1 MFKRILAL
9 ILLMIIVIINCNK
22 VNAQIDED
30 VQQFLE
36 RREQLWPAWKLINLK
51 NSDIKT
57 DLIYPSWFEG
67 DWEIY
72 SKDLNDVSTES
83 VRYKVKFKKNE
94 LGQVVGDRAKNSESI
109 GRAILGDRLKKVKS
123 DPKSFNNQVIY
134 LNDNEF
140 IESRVTGRNQ
150 IFDSDIFFSDEFFIQ
165 SFHKSGISRINQV
178 ETMSKFSRC
187 NEDDWQSSELK
198 KPEIWGYQYQATYGS
213 KVGIKNVQAISTNKY
228 KLRFISIES

>member
-1 MFKRILAL
+1 
-9 ILLMIIVIINCNK
+9 MIIVIINCNK
-22 VNAQIDED
+22 VNAQVDGD

-36 RREQLWPAWKLINLK
+36 RREQSWPAWKLINLK
-51 NSDIKT
+51 NSDIKI

-67 DWEIY
+67 NWEIY
-72 SKDLNDVSTES
+72 STDLNDISAEPVI
-83 VRYKVKFKKNE
+83 YKVKFKKNE
-94 LGQVVGDRAKNSESI
+94 LGQVVGDRSKNSESI
-109 GRAILGDRLKKVKS
+109 GRAILGERLKKVKS

-150 IFDSDIFFSDEFFIQ
+150 IFDKDIFFSDEFFIQ
-165 SFHKSGISRINQV
+165 SFHKSGTSRINQV

-198 KPEIWGYQYQATYGS
+198 KPEICGYQYQATYGS
-213 KVGIKNVQAISTNKY
+213 KVGVKNIQAISTNKY
-228 KLRFISIES
+228 KLSFISIES

>member
-1 MFKRILAL
+1 
-9 ILLMIIVIINCNK
+9 MIIVIINCNK
-22 VNAQIDED
+22 VNAQVDED

-36 RREQLWPAWKLINLK
+36 RREQSWPAWKLINLK
-51 NSDIKT
+51 NSDIKI

-67 DWEIY
+67 NWEIY
-72 SKDLNDVSTES
+72 STDLNDISAEPVM
-83 VRYKVKFKKNE
+83 YKVKFKKNE
-94 LGQVVGDRAKNSESI
+94 LGQVVGDRSKNSESI
-109 GRAILGDRLKKVKS
+109 GRAILGERLKKVKS

-150 IFDSDIFFSDEFFIQ
+150 IFDKDIFFSDEFFIQ
-165 SFHKSGISRINQV
+165 SFHKSGTSRINQV

-198 KPEIWGYQYQATYGS
+198 KPEICGYQYQATYGS
-213 KVGIKNVQAISTNKY
+213 KVGVKNIQAISTNKY
-228 KLRFISIES
+228 KLSFISIES

>member
-1 MFKRILAL
+1 
-9 ILLMIIVIINCNK
+9 MIIVIINCNK
-22 VNAQIDED
+22 VNAQVDED

-36 RREQLWPAWKLINLK
+36 RREQSWPAWKLINLK

-67 DWEIY
+67 EWDVY
-72 SKDLNDVSTES
+72 STDLNDVSAES
-83 VRYKVKFKKNE
+83 VRYKVKFTKNE

-109 GRAILGDRLKKVKS
+109 GRAILGERLKKVKS

-150 IFDSDIFFSDEFFIQ
+150 IFDKEIFFSDEFFIQ

-178 ETMSKFSRC
+178 ETMSKFSKC
-187 NEDDWQSSELK
+187 NEDELQSYELK
-198 KPEIWGYQYQATYGS
+198 KPEICGYQYQATYGS

-228 KLRFISIES
+228 KLSFIFIES